1 MNDRLTVGELR
12 EWNIVAGRVGTFIV
26 IGVEGYRVDVILSD
40 GRKDGFLRPYL
51 IKSSSVIS
59 EARGRAA

>member
-1 MNDRLTVGELR
+1 MKSELKVGELR
-12 EWNIVAGRVGTFIV
+12 EWNVDSGRVGTFII
-26 IGVEGYRVDVILSD
+26 IGFEGYRVDVILPN

-51 IKSSSVIS
+51 ASRSVVIS